1 MQVFLRCQSEKI
13 IGAPQFLGIEV
24 ALTPGLIDTARLISR
39 LKGPFGFISWI
50 TKMNF
55 GLARLLLCKRGE
67 GLLPKEGWLERQFAL
82 AQNEVTQRPELRARA
97 SQFANERRRR

>member
-1 MQVFLRCQSEKI
+1 
-13 IGAPQFLGIEV
+13 
-24 ALTPGLIDTARLISR
+24 
-39 LKGPFGFISWI
+39 
-50 TKMNF
+50 MNF

-97 SQFANERRRR
+97 SQFANERRRRPSSANTDHAGSKNEVIRPIFPNPNDRN